1 MFYEMHATDGG
12 SASEE
17 TPKKLLPVAFQLKWS
32 RADSRKTLTSAEVDK
47 AVVSTRR
54 QFAAVGWNEEVDEI
68 PVIFVCWR
76 GVSEQVVA
84 AAPTNCLFLN
94 RTSLERLY
102 GPSLAPFMSGL
113 ENGHRLVAPFRGG
126 GVPAEKDEQSI

>member
-1 MFYEMHATDGG
+1 
-12 SASEE
+12 
-17 TPKKLLPVAFQLKWS
+17 KLLPVAFQLKWS
-32 RADSRKTLTSAEVDK
+32 RANCGKTLTSAEVNK

-84 AAPTNCLFLN
+84 AAPTNCLFLH
-94 RTSLERLY
+94 RTSLEGLY
-102 GPSLAPFMSGL
+102 GPSVAPFMSGL
-113 ENGHRLVAPFRGG
+113 ENGHRLVAPFRGKR
-126 GVPAEKDEQSI
+126 VPAKKDEEGII